1 MKVQN
6 ILEAYVIKRTN
17 TLYDELSTSSNFSL
31 RCTCKNCR
39 LETICYVLNRIP
51 PKYIVSGRG
60 VNYTTT
66 VINGQMKSDVDV
78 AILDGIRLTGSTK
91 RPYHWSSTK
100 FFSPTHH

>member
-6 ILEAYVIKRTN
+6 ILESYIIKRTN
-17 TLYDELSTSSNFSL
+17 ALYEELLSSSNIALS
-31 RCTCKNCR
+31 CTCKNCR

-60 VNYTTT
+60 VNHTMNI
-66 VINGQMKSDVDV
+66 INSQMKTDVDV
-78 AILDGIRLTGSTK
+78 AILDGIRLTASTK

-100 FFSPTHH
+100 FFSPVSH